1 MAAWLSYIIFGVI
14 VFGIFIA
21 IGLTIYRRILE
32 INMSK
37 RMRKDKKLIEKDG
50 DK

>member
-1 MAAWLSYIIFGVI
+1 MAAWLSYVIFSVI
-14 VFGIFIA
+14 VIGSFIA

-32 INMSK
+32 IKKMK
-37 RMRKDKKLIEKDG
+37 KDKKSIEKDG

>member
-1 MAAWLSYIIFGVI
+1 MAAWLSYVIFGVI
-14 VFGIFIA
+14 VIGSFVA

-32 INMSK
+32 I
-37 RMRKDKKLIEKDG
+37 RKDKKLTEKDG